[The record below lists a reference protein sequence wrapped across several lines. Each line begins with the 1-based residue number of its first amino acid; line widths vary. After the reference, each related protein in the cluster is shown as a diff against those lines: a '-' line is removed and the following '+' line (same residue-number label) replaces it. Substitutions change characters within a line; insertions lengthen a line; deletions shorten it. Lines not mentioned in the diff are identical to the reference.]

1 MKTSRF
7 GMGMA
12 LGVVL
17 VAGVLAAAGAMVA
30 GGTYSGRNAS
40 QTAGLSAPAG
50 GHTISLSGNPWFV
63 TDDGT
68 PLPRVVDRII
78 NWPDGGVG
86 YCDDLTIM
94 MDGAGGDAPRRV
106 VLSVESDDCENGDT
120 YEEVLYGVKSAEGRG
135 PSTTSYY
142 WYFYKLGTIS
152 WSFGD
157 MEPSLDAVPGAPR
170 TVTWTTTGVAEARY
184 GSEFV
189 EFDDDG
195 DANHAQYSGAFL
207 SIMDTG
213 EFSALVRFPSVAG
226 ADAGRVASVRP
237 TKELWR

>member
-1 MKTSRF
+1 MKPGAIFQWT
-7 GMGMA
+7 MA
-12 LGVVL
+12 VCLMAVVVL
-17 VAGVLAAAGAMVA
+17 IA
-30 GGTYSGRNAS
+30 GGMMMEGTYRGRQSS
-40 QTAGLSAPAG
+40 QTLGLAPPAG

-63 TDDGT
+63 AEDGT

-78 NWPDGGVG
+78 AWPGVDVG

-94 MDGAGGDAPRRV
+94 LQGVGADAPRRV

-120 YEEVLYGVKSAEGRG
+120 YEEVLYGVKAAEGRG
-135 PSTTSYY
+135 ASTTGFY
-142 WYFYKLGTIS
+142 WYFYKLGTIT
-152 WSFGD
+152 WTFGD
-157 MEPSLDAVPGAPR
+157 MEPSQDAVPGAPR

-195 DANHAQYSGAFL
+195 DANHAQFSGAFL

-213 EFSALVRFPSVAG
+213 EFSAIVRVPSVAG

-237 TKELWR
+237 MKELWR